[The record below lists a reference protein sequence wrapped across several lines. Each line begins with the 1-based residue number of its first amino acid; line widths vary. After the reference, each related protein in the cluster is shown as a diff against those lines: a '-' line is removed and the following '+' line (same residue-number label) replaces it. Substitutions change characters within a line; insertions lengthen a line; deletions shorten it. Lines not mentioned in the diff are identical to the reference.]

1 MYIIVSNFLINILH
15 DKERQLI
22 MIENLRGIQ
31 ETVNFKTNTNIRLY
45 ANDECEKYPLHWHAP
60 LEIIM
65 PLENNYRVNC
75 CNILYT
81 LREGDI
87 LIINPGIIHGM
98 EADAG
103 KRLIF
108 QADFTLLHGIRELES
123 TLSFISP
130 VLLIASEDVPETYE
144 QIQKLM
150 LDIADEYFAESP
162 LSEASI
168 YSKLIE
174 IFVLIGRSY
183 SPNARNFNNS
193 VMKQREYTELF
204 LYICNYINVHCSEDL
219 ALDDVANLSGY
230 SKYHFSR
237 LFKQFTNVSFYKYL
251 NKKRI
256 ESAEKLLMDKELTIT
271 EVALHCGFSSLSA
284 FIRMFKIIKDCTPTE
299 FKSMYTI

>member
-1 MYIIVSNFLINILH
+1 
-15 DKERQLI
+15 

-45 ANDECEKYPLHWHAP
+45 ANEECEEYPLHWHAP

-65 PLENNYRVNC
+65 PLKNKYHITC
-75 CNILYT
+75 CKTLYT

-87 LIINPGIIHGM
+87 LVINPGIVHGM

-103 KRLIF
+103 MRLIF
-108 QADFTLLHGIRELES
+108 QADFTLLHGIKELEA

-130 VLLIASEDVPETYE
+130 VLLITPEDAPEAHE
-144 QIQKLM
+144 QIQKLI
-150 LDIADEYFAESP
+150 LAISDEYFADAP

-183 SPNARNFNNS
+183 SPNAKNFNSNAN
-193 VMKQREYTELF
+193 KQREYTERFLF
-204 LYICNYINVHCSEDL
+204 ICNYINEHCSEDL
-219 ALDDVANLSGY
+219 ALDAIADLSGF

-256 ESAEKLLMDKELTIT
+256 ESAEKLLMNKELTIT
-271 EVALHCGFSSLSA
+271 EVALQCGFTSLSA
-284 FIRMFKIIKDCTPTE
+284 FIRMFKLIKDCTPTE
-299 FKSMYTI
+299 FKTMYTL